1 MSATPKL
8 DSCLESMKGY
18 LIRYMTV
25 HRPGPLPEYL
35 VICAGHPC
43 RKVMVSIVSKEQFEH
58 LNRENDQVMVD
69 DEYEVELYWTARRK
83 REEEERISLL
93 KKGKGKEKI
102 KQEDEEVREKRERE
116 KRMTKRI
123 LDFDILG
130 RPRPKQ
136 TLNFNGVD
144 YEIILKDSPVG
155 AECWCDEEQFCG
167 LFKAQGTQ
175 ILMKEDGSILTEEKA
190 VAKEDVLFF
199 DLIAVANE
207 KAAADALREDEAK
220 RKEVHGV
227 FSDLSSPFVL
237 TFSMQTRKAK
247 RDRQRAAKKAAEEA
261 AREAKERRDSMTP

>member
-1 MSATPKL
+1 
-8 DSCLESMKGY
+8 
-18 LIRYMTV
+18 
-25 HRPGPLPEYL
+25 
-35 VICAGHPC
+35 
-43 RKVMVSIVSKEQFEH
+43 MVSIVSKEQFGH
-58 LNRENDQVMVD
+58 LNRENDQVMMD
-69 DEYEVELYWTARRK
+69 DDYEVELYCTARRK
-83 REEEERISLL
+83 REEEERVSLL
-93 KKGKGKEKI
+93 KKEKGKENK
-102 KQEDEEVREKRERE
+102 KKKGDEEVREKRERE
-116 KRMTKRI
+116 EKMTKRI

-130 RPRPKQ
+130 RPKPKQ

-155 AECWCDEEQFCG
+155 AECWCDEEKFCG

-175 ILMKEDGSILTEEKA
+175 ILMKEDGSCVTEEKA

-207 KAAADALREDEAK
+207 KAAADALREEEAK

-237 TFSMQTRKAK
+237 TFSMQARKAK

-261 AREAKERRDSMTP
+261 AREAEERRDSVTP

>member
-93 KKGKGKEKI
+93 KKEKGKEEK
-102 KQEDEEVREKRERE
+102 KKGDEEAREKRERE

-175 ILMKEDGSILTEEKA
+175 ILMKEDGTFVTEEKA

-207 KAAADALREDEAK
+207 KAAADALREEEEK
-220 RKEVHGV
+220 RKE
-227 FSDLSSPFVL
+227 
-237 TFSMQTRKAK
+237 TRKAK